1 MVKSN
6 WAPMLPRRPHAGRSF
21 AIQGEDFR
29 MADTSQSLL
38 SRRRALARVGLLA
51 LGAYT
56 VPAVTSLSYATTVS
70 LSKPKKERTV
80 RDERSGPSN
89 PDRQP
94 TPARDCGVDDGSDC
108 AAGSN

>member
-1 MVKSN
+1 
-6 WAPMLPRRPHAGRSF
+6 
-21 AIQGEDFR
+21 

-38 SRRRALARVGLLA
+38 SRRRALVRVGLLA

-70 LSKPKKERTV
+70 FSEPKKERTV
-80 RDERSGPSN
+80 RDERSGPSD
-89 PDRQP
+89 PDRRPQ
-94 TPARDCGVDDGSDC
+94 PARDCGEDDGSDC